1 MDPDRPCAGAH
12 DPLERAAIAAVP
24 GARPAWRA
32 SLNEQ
37 ANSRVDPVGGWPAQP
52 AAARLGWLR
61 GLYDWAMAQ
70 AERPYAL
77 WTLALIAFVES
88 SVFPIP
94 PDVLLIPMVL
104 AAPTRAW
111 LIAGVC
117 TLSSVVGG
125 LAGYAIGALLFG
137 TVGEPI
143 LQFYGYLE
151 RFAEFQAAYNDW
163 GAWIV
168 FGAGLTPFPYK
179 VITIASGVTRLD
191 LATFMI
197 ASVLARGLR
206 FFVLAALLW
215 WFGPPIR
222 RFIERNLGWLTVV
235 FFALLFGG
243 FVVLKLL

>member
-1 MDPDRPCAGAH
+1 MK
-12 DPLERAAIAAVP
+12 
-24 GARPAWRA
+24 
-32 SLNEQ
+32 SQ
-37 ANSRVDPVGGWPAQP
+37 VDEAGGWPARP
-52 AAARLGWLR
+52 AAARVGWLR
-61 GLYDWAMAQ
+61 GLYDWSMAQ

-77 WTLALIAFVES
+77 WTLALISFVES

-117 TLSSVVGG
+117 TLASVLGD
-125 LAGYAIGALLFG
+125 LAGYAIGALLFEALG
-137 TVGEPI
+137 QPI
-143 LQFYGYLE
+143 LALYGYLE
-151 RFAEFQAAYNDW
+151 RFIEFQAWYNAW

-168 FGAGLTPFPYK
+168 FFAGLTPFPYK
-179 VITIASGVTRLD
+179 VVTIASGVTGLD
-191 LATFMI
+191 LGTFTV

-206 FFVLAALLW
+206 FFAVAALLW

-235 FFALLFGG
+235 FFVLLFGG
-243 FVVLKLL
+243 FLVLKLL